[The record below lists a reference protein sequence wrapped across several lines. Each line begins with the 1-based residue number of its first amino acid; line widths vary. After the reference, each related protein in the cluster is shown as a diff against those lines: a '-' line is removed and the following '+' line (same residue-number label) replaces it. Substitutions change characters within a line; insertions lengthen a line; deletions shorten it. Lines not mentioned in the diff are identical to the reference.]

1 MQIEHSQIVA
11 IDADALRRS
20 APMRRP
26 AEQSKLAASLSH
38 TL

>member
-11 IDADALRRS
+11 IDADALRWS

-26 AEQSKLAASLSH
+26 AELAASLSH